1 MAALLAGANMAMVGD
16 EVVQFGEAR
25 ELSSGI
31 WALSELWRGRRG
43 TEDAIVD
50 HPAGT
55 EFILLDE
62 DTAVAIPEALARP
75 GIVVMAA
82 GVGDEAPYP
91 QAVCAQ
97 SGRALWPLSPAHVSA
112 ARNAVGDTI
121 VSWVRRSRDGWVWRD
136 GVDVPLAE
144 EVERYRVTRTAGSE
158 VTVAEV
164 TTSNFVYSAA
174 ARSADLARGV
184 STIRFAIAQMGSAA
198 VSPIASVSV
207 SNL

>member
-1 MAALLAGANMAMVGD
+1 
-16 EVVQFGEAR
+16 
-25 ELSSGI
+25 
-31 WALSELWRGRRG
+31 
-43 TEDAIVD
+43 
-50 HPAGT
+50 
-55 EFILLDE
+55 
-62 DTAVAIPEALARP
+62 
-75 GIVVMAA
+75 
-82 GVGDEAPYP
+82 
-91 QAVCAQ
+91 
-97 SGRALWPLSPAHVSA
+97 
-112 ARNAVGDTI
+112 

-136 GVDVPLAE
+136 GVDVPLAD

-198 VSPIASVSV
+198 VSPIASISV